1 MRPCAAKKRN
11 FDKKINNIQNLLN
24 LWSQRDLSLYGRIT
38 IAKTLGL
45 SKIVFASCCL
55 HTPQYVAASVS
66 KMVHDFVWNNKPAK
80 IKRNTLIG
88 SKDRGGLDLPDYES
102 ISKSLKIG
110 WVTTIKDAA
119 DAPWMAIPAF
129 YSKHFGGN
137 LIFDCDYDVS
147 LLDLSKLPAFYIDV
161 LEAWGELQRL
171 KASNKTGS
179 LKDII
184 LWNNRNITVEGK
196 SVYWK
201 SWHTAGVLKIKNLLN
216 ENNKFLTYE
225 QFSQKFS
232 LKTPFTHF
240 CGLLSTIPR
249 ERRRSLGAS
258 AGHPAGLHVKGVT
271 GPSQE
276 RVSCR
281 QARTLFIDAKF
292 KEPLASARLCR
303 SGVDPTNLKDIYA
316 LPFNMTKETKLSI
329 FQYKIIHN
337 ILPYGILLYK
347 MRITDSPYCKHCH
360 ELETLDH
367 MLVNCRSDE
376 GRS

>member
-1 MRPCAAKKRN
+1 
-11 FDKKINNIQNLLN
+11 
-24 LWSQRDLSLYGRIT
+24 
-38 IAKTLGL
+38 
-45 SKIVFASCCL
+45 
-55 HTPQYVAASVS
+55 
-66 KMVHDFVWNNKPAK
+66 MVHDFVWNNKAAK
-80 IKRNTLIG
+80 IKRDTLIG

-102 ISKSLKIG
+102 ASKSLKIG
-110 WVTTIKDAA
+110 WVTRIKDAA

-129 YSKHFGGN
+129 YLKHFGGN
-137 LIFDCDYDVS
+137 FIFDCDYDVS
-147 LLDLSKLPAFYIDV
+147 LLDISKLPAFYIDV
-161 LEAWGELQRL
+161 LEAWAELQRL

-184 LWNNRNITVEGK
+184 LWNNRNITVEGN

-240 CGLLSTIPR
+240 CRLLSAIPR
-249 ERRRSLGAS
+249 EWRRSLEAS
-258 AGHPAGLHVKGVT
+258 ASHPAGLHVKGVT
-271 GPSQE
+271 GPPQE

-292 KEPLASARLCR
+292 KEPLASTRLCR
-303 SGVDPTNLKDIYA
+303 SGVDPTNLKDIYS
-316 LPFNMTKETKLSI
+316 LPFKMAKETKLSI

-367 MLVNCRSDE
+367 MLVNCRCVRQFWHKVIDWWNLNNNDNYIVDKLAIMYGYNLHVGDTKSTVFNYFILLGKRHVFVRRLE
-376 GRS
+376 FKPPHSWNW